1 MGWLR
6 IFTAVAIYLVVA
18 LVTSAFIK
26 HKGSNLKSMEKRG
39 SQAVL
44 AIGALAN
51 VVVLVA
57 VLLLLVMVDRRPIA
71 DLGLGFPWRAALF
84 TLTSAALTL
93 ASAAGFTWLLDRIGL
108 VEVEV
113 KALPASSWG
122 RLFTLAIVLLVV
134 AMQEEVLY
142 RGYITLSLL
151 RHGPAV
157 VLLVSTLVFTA
168 IHFPTNRV
176 SIPQVSA
183 WLLGGLLL
191 GWVYLASGSIWVA
204 VLLHFA
210 IDITNVLL
218 FGVAGDLSLARLSR
232 PLSDLN
238 RAVYRVGHVVLLG
251 AVVAGFYG
259 FHLALR

>member
-1 MGWLR
+1 
-6 IFTAVAIYLVVA
+6 
-18 LVTSAFIK
+18 
-26 HKGSNLKSMEKRG
+26 
-39 SQAVL
+39 
-44 AIGALAN
+44 
-51 VVVLVA
+51 
-57 VLLLLVMVDRRPIA
+57 
-71 DLGLGFPWRAALF
+71 
-84 TLTSAALTL
+84 
-93 ASAAGFTWLLDRIGL
+93 
-108 VEVEV
+108 V